1 MSDSQKGVL
10 HNDSLNKNP
19 FKLFDDWFKE
29 AQISELNDP
38 DAMALASVDKYGLPS
53 VRIVLLKQWSENGF
67 IFFTNYEGR
76 KGQELLATK
85 KAAACL
91 HWKSLR
97 RQVRIVGGVN
107 KISESASDAYFATR
121 PRGSQVGAWASYQS
135 RPIATRSELTQRVT
149 EYEKKFE
156 NQIVPRPSHWG
167 GFIIKPVE
175 IEFWA
180 DGAYR
185 LHDRFQLKRDANN
198 KWKATRLNP

>member
-1 MSDSQKGVL
+1 MSNSQKGVL

-19 FKLFDDWFKE
+19 FELFDDWFKE

-67 IFFTNYEGR
+67 VFFTNYEGR

-97 RQVRIVGGVN
+97 RQVRIVGGEN
-107 KISESASDAYFATR
+107 KITR
-121 PRGSQVGAWASYQS
+121 Y
-135 RPIATRSELTQRVT
+135 
-149 EYEKKFE
+149 K
-156 NQIVPRPSHWG
+156 
-167 GFIIKPVE
+167 
-175 IEFWA
+175 
-180 DGAYR
+180 
-185 LHDRFQLKRDANN
+185 
-198 KWKATRLNP
+198 

>member
-1 MSDSQKGVL
+1 MSNPQKGVL

-67 IFFTNYEGR
+67 VFFTNYEGR

-97 RQVRIVGGVN
+97 RQVRIVGEVN

-156 NQIVPRPSHWG
+156 TKKLQI
-167 GFIIKPVE
+167 
-175 IEFWA
+175 
-180 DGAYR
+180 
-185 LHDRFQLKRDANN
+185 
-198 KWKATRLNP
+198 

>member
-1 MSDSQKGVL
+1 MSNSQKGVL

-67 IFFTNYEGR
+67 VFFTNYEGR

-107 KISESASDAYFATR
+107 KISELESDAYFATR

-135 RPIATRSELTQRVT
+135 RPIATRSELTRKVT

-156 NQIVPRPSHWG
+156 NNQVTRPPYWIGIKIVPKT
-167 GFIIKPVE
+167 F
-175 IEFWA
+175 EFWQG
-180 DGAYR
+180 DQFR
-185 LHDRFQLKRDANN
+185 LHERELYYLRKKVWQKKILS
-198 KWKATRLNP
+198 P

>member
-1 MSDSQKGVL
+1 MSNSQKGVL

-67 IFFTNYEGR
+67 VFFTNYEGR

-107 KISESASDAYFATR
+107 KISELESDAYFATR

-135 RPIATRSELTQRVT
+135 RPIATRSDLTQRVT

-156 NQIVPRPSHWG
+156 NQTVPRPSHWG

-185 LHDRFQLKRDANN
+185 LHDRFQLKRDAKD
-198 KWKATRLNP
+198 KWNATRLNP